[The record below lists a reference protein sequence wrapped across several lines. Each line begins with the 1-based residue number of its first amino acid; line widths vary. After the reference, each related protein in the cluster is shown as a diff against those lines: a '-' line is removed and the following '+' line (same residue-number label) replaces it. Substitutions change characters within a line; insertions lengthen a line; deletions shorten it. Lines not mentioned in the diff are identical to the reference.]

1 MVVGTTLS
9 TDPHTA
15 PVHGART
22 RRPYTAPVHGG
33 PTRRPYTAPLQG
45 ARLGH
50 RDGLLQLRIGQLV
63 RTHAAAVVRLAPVP
77 WLGLGLGS
85 G

>member
-1 MVVGTTLS
+1 MVVVVVGTTLS
-9 TDPHTA
+9 TDPDPHTA
-15 PVHGART
+15 PPHGA
-22 RRPYTAPVHGG
+22 
-33 PTRRPYTAPLQG
+33 PTRRPHTAPPHG
-45 ARLGH
+45 AHLGH

>member
-15 PVHGART
+15 PVHGA
-22 RRPYTAPVHGG
+22 PH
-33 PTRRPYTAPLQG
+33 G

-77 WLGLGLGS
+77 WLGLGIGS
-85 G
+85 GLGLGLGLEIGLG